1 MAKLKARSRKRLSKR
16 SFALPGSRRYPIHDR
31 AHAGNAKA
39 RATQQFRAGKISKST
54 KNKIHAAANRKL
66 RKKK

>member
-54 KNKIHAAANRKL
+54 RDKIHAAANRKL